1 VAGCTGVGEYFRNG
15 CKVGPNYAQPQ
26 ATVARKW
33 IDAGDKRLKPE
44 CDDLSQWWKVFKD
57 PALDAL
63 ICTAYHQN
71 LTLREAGFRILQARA
86 QLGIVRGEFFPQT
99 QNLTGSYS
107 RIAQSARTA
116 GANAAAAAGGGPV

>member
-1 VAGCTGVGEYFRNG
+1 MQRARFKTRANRTSRSVYALAVSLFGVVAGCTSVSEYIHNG
-15 CKVGPNYAQPQ
+15 CKVGPNYRQPP
-26 ATVARKW
+26 ANVACKW

-44 CDDLSQWWKVFKD
+44 CDDLSQWWKVFND

-86 QLGIVRGEFFPQT
+86 QLGIARGDFFPQ
-99 QNLTGSYS
+99 N
-107 RIAQSARTA
+107 
-116 GANAAAAAGGGPV
+116 